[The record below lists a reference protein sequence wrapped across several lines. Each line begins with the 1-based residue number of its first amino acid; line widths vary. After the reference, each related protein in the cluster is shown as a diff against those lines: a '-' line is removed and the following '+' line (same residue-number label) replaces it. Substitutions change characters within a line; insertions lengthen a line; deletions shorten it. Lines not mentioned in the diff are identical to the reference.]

1 MDEGSLSLPPFT
13 GYDEKSL
20 RDYHLALRGNSLNPM
35 IDAATPLLG
44 MVMRLST
51 MNSQTMP
58 EHLFAQVVTD
68 VQAVE
73 QLLQEQGYE
82 PGVIISFRYILC
94 TFIDEAALGNGWS
107 NKNEWI
113 KQSLLVHFHNEA
125 WGGEKVFILLERLIR
140 EPKRYQDLLEFLW
153 LCFSLGFRGRY
164 KVAAQEQ
171 GEFEQIYRRLYHV
184 LHKLRGN
191 APFPLL
197 HQDKKTQGGRYQ
209 LISRLTIK
217 HIFLW
222 WRCRAG
228 VVLPV
233 LSVAAGQ
240 PDAGHPVP
248 AKQIT
253 SIRTFMIQIDL
264 PTLVK
269 RLNLFSRQALEMAA
283 SECMS
288 QQAAE
293 ITVSHVLIQMLAMP
307 RSDLRV
313 ITRQGDIGME
323 ELRQALT
330 VENYTTARSAD
341 SYPAFSPML
350 VEWLKEGWLLA
361 SAEMQHSELRGGVLL
376 LALLHS
382 PLRYIPP
389 AAAQLLTGIN
399 RDRLQQDFVQ
409 WTQESAESVVPDADC
424 KGAGALTDVADSLLA
439 RYAKNMTEDARN
451 DRLDPVLCR
460 DHEIDLM
467 IDILCR
473 RRKNNPVVVG
483 EAGVGKSA
491 LIEGLALRIVAG
503 QVPDKLKNTDIMTLD
518 LGALQAGAS
527 VKGEFEKR
535 FKGLMAEVIS
545 SPVPVILFIDEAH
558 TLIGAGNQQG
568 GLDISNLLKPALA
581 RGELKTIAATTW
593 SEYKKYFEK
602 DAALSRRFQ
611 LVKVSEPNAAEATI
625 ILRGLSAVYEQSH
638 GVLIDDDALQ
648 AAATLSERYLSGRQ
662 LPDKAID
669 VLDTACARVAIN
681 LSSPPKQISAL
692 TTLSHQQEAEIR
704 QLERELRIG
713 LRTNTSRMTEV
724 LVQYDE
730 TLTALDELEAA
741 WHQQQTLVQ
750 EIIALRQQLL
760 GMAEDDAASLP
771 HVDAVEDTPPE
782 SEQDN
787 TGAEPADEA
796 GSEQPEETAET
807 VSPVQ
812 RLAHL
817 TAELDALHND
827 RLLVSPH
834 VDKKQIAAVIAEW
847 TGVPLNRLSQN
858 EMSVITDLPKWL
870 GDTIKGQDLAIA
882 SLHKHLLTARADLR
896 RPGRPLG
903 AFLLA
908 GPSGVGKT
916 ETVLQLAELLYGGR
930 QYLTTINMSEF
941 QEKHTVSRLIG
952 SPPGYVGYGEG
963 GVLTEAIRQKPYSV
977 VLLDEV
983 EKAHPDVLNLFY
995 QAFDKG
1001 EMADGE
1007 GRLIDCK
1014 NIVFF
1019 LTSNLGYQVIVE
1031 HADDPETMQEV
1042 LYPVLAD
1049 FFKPAL
1055 LARMEVVPYLPLSK
1069 ETLATIIAGKLA
1081 RLDNVLR
1088 SRFGAEVII
1097 EPEVT
1102 DEIMSRVT
1110 RAENGA
1116 RMLESVI
1123 DGNMLP
1129 PLSLLLLQK
1138 MAANTAVARIRL
1150 SAVDGAFTADV
1161 EDAQNDESVT
1171 KDETVL

>member
-1 MDEGSLSLPPFT
+1 
-13 GYDEKSL
+13 
-20 RDYHLALRGNSLNPM
+20 
-35 IDAATPLLG
+35 
-44 MVMRLST
+44 
-51 MNSQTMP
+51 
-58 EHLFAQVVTD
+58 
-68 VQAVE
+68 
-73 QLLQEQGYE
+73 
-82 PGVIISFRYILC
+82 
-94 TFIDEAALGNGWS
+94 
-107 NKNEWI
+107 
-113 KQSLLVHFHNEA
+113 
-125 WGGEKVFILLERLIR
+125 
-140 EPKRYQDLLEFLW
+140 
-153 LCFSLGFRGRY
+153 
-164 KVAAQEQ
+164 
-171 GEFEQIYRRLYHV
+171 
-184 LHKLRGN
+184 
-191 APFPLL
+191 
-197 HQDKKTQGGRYQ
+197 
-209 LISRLTIK
+209 
-217 HIFLW
+217 
-222 WRCRAG
+222 
-228 VVLPV
+228 
-233 LSVAAGQ
+233 
-240 PDAGHPVP
+240 
-248 AKQIT
+248 
-253 SIRTFMIQIDL
+253 MIQIDL
-264 PTLVK
+264 ATLVK
-269 RLNLFSRQALEMAA
+269 RLAPFAKQALEAAA

-293 ITVSHVLIQMLAMP
+293 ITVAHVLLQMLATP
-307 RSDLRV
+307 RSDFRV
-313 ITRQGDIGME
+313 IAERAEIGADD
-323 ELRQALT
+323 LRQALT
-330 VENYTTARSAD
+330 VENYATARSSD
-341 SYPAFSPML
+341 SYPSFSPML
-350 VEWLKEGWLLA
+350 VEWLKEAWLLA
-361 SAEMQHSELRGGVLL
+361 SAEMQQTELRGGVLL

-382 PLRYIPP
+382 PLRYLPP
-389 AAAQLLTGIN
+389 AAARLLTAIN
-399 RDRLQQDFVQ
+399 RDLLRQDFAG
-409 WTQESAESVVPDADC
+409 WTKESAESVILNAD
-424 KGAGALTDVADSLLA
+424 GQAASAIADTGDTLLA
-439 RYAKNMTEDARN
+439 RYAKNMTDDARQG
-451 DRLDPVLCR
+451 RLDPVLCR
-460 DHEIDLM
+460 DNEIDLM

-491 LIEGLALRIVAG
+491 LIEGLALRIIAG
-503 QVPDKLKNTDIMTLD
+503 QVPDKLRDTDIMTLD

-535 FKGLMAEVIS
+535 FKGLMAEVIQ
-545 SPVPVILFIDEAH
+545 SPKPVILFIDEAH

-638 GVLIDDDALQ
+638 GVLIDDEALQ

-681 LSSPPKQISAL
+681 LSSPPRQISAL
-692 TTLSHQQEAEIR
+692 TTLRHQCEAEIR
-704 QLERELRIG
+704 QLEREIRIG
-713 LRTNTSRMTEV
+713 LRSDTSRLNEV
-724 LVQYDE
+724 LAQYDE
-730 TLTALDELEAA
+730 TLTELEALEAA
-741 WHQQQTLVQ
+741 WRQQQTLVQ
-750 EIIALRQQLL
+750 EIIALRKGLL
-760 GMAEDDAASLP
+760 DETDATGNDETATPETEAVGSDDESVTA
-771 HVDAVEDTPPE
+771 PPE
-782 SEQDN
+782 
-787 TGAEPADEA
+787 AEPEM
-796 GSEQPEETAET
+796 
-807 VSPVQ
+807 SPAA
-812 RLAHL
+812 RLAQL
-817 TAELDALHND
+817 TAELDALHHTQ
-827 RLLVSPH
+827 LLVSPH
-834 VDKKQIAAVIAEW
+834 VDKKQIASVIAEW

-858 EMSVITDLPKWL
+858 EMSVITDLPQWL
-870 GDTIKGQDLAIA
+870 GDTIKGQALAIKH
-882 SLHKHLLTARADLR
+882 LHKHLLTARADLR

-1014 NIVFF
+1014 NVVFF

-1031 HADDPETMQEV
+1031 HADNPEAMQEA

-1055 LARMEVVPYLPLSK
+1055 LARMEVVPYLPLSR
-1069 ETLATIIAGKLA
+1069 ETLAVIIAGKLA

-1088 SRFGAEVII
+1088 ARFGAEVVI

-1102 DEIMSRVT
+1102 DEIMQRVT

-1123 DGNMLP
+1123 DGEMLP

-1138 MAANTAVARIRL
+1138 MAANIAIARITL
-1150 SAVDGAFTADV
+1150 GVANGAFTADV
-1161 EDAQNDESVT
+1161 EDVPDEDTQPVT
-1171 KDETVL
+1171 ETEDEAVL

>member
-1 MDEGSLSLPPFT
+1 
-13 GYDEKSL
+13 
-20 RDYHLALRGNSLNPM
+20 
-35 IDAATPLLG
+35 
-44 MVMRLST
+44 
-51 MNSQTMP
+51 
-58 EHLFAQVVTD
+58 
-68 VQAVE
+68 
-73 QLLQEQGYE
+73 
-82 PGVIISFRYILC
+82 
-94 TFIDEAALGNGWS
+94 
-107 NKNEWI
+107 
-113 KQSLLVHFHNEA
+113 
-125 WGGEKVFILLERLIR
+125 
-140 EPKRYQDLLEFLW
+140 
-153 LCFSLGFRGRY
+153 
-164 KVAAQEQ
+164 
-171 GEFEQIYRRLYHV
+171 
-184 LHKLRGN
+184 
-191 APFPLL
+191 
-197 HQDKKTQGGRYQ
+197 
-209 LISRLTIK
+209 
-217 HIFLW
+217 
-222 WRCRAG
+222 
-228 VVLPV
+228 
-233 LSVAAGQ
+233 
-240 PDAGHPVP
+240 
-248 AKQIT
+248 
-253 SIRTFMIQIDL
+253 MIQIDL
-264 PTLVK
+264 ATLVK
-269 RLNLFSRQALEMAA
+269 RLAPFAKQALEAAA

-293 ITVSHVLIQMLAMP
+293 ITVAHVLLQMLATP
-307 RSDLRV
+307 RSDFRV
-313 ITRQGDIGME
+313 IAERAEIGADD
-323 ELRQALT
+323 LRQALT
-330 VENYTTARSAD
+330 VENYAAARSSD
-341 SYPAFSPML
+341 SYPSFSPML
-350 VEWLKEGWLLA
+350 VEWLKEAWLLA
-361 SAEMQHSELRGGVLL
+361 SAEMQQTELRGGVLL

-382 PLRYIPP
+382 PLRYLPP
-389 AAAQLLTGIN
+389 AAARLLTAIN
-399 RDRLQQDFVQ
+399 RDLLRQDFAG
-409 WTQESAESVVPDADC
+409 WTKESAESVILNAD
-424 KGAGALTDVADSLLA
+424 GQAASAIADTGDTLLA
-439 RYAKNMTEDARN
+439 RYAKNMTDDARQG
-451 DRLDPVLCR
+451 RLDPVLCR
-460 DHEIDLM
+460 DNEIDLM

-491 LIEGLALRIVAG
+491 LIEGLALRIIAG
-503 QVPDKLKNTDIMTLD
+503 QVPDKLRDTDIMTLD

-527 VKGEFEKR
+527 VKGEFEKL
-535 FKGLMAEVIS
+535 FKGLMAEVIQ
-545 SPVPVILFIDEAH
+545 SPKPVILFIDEAH

-638 GVLIDDDALQ
+638 GVLIDDEALQ

-692 TTLSHQQEAEIR
+692 TTLRHQCEAEIR
-704 QLERELRIG
+704 QLEREIRIG
-713 LRTNTSRMTEV
+713 LRSDTSRLTEV
-724 LVQYDE
+724 IVQYDE
-730 TLTALDELEAA
+730 TLTELDALEAA
-741 WHQQQTLVQ
+741 WRQQQTLVQ
-750 EIIALRQQLL
+750 EIIALRKGLL
-760 GMAEDDAASLP
+760 DETDATGNDETATPETEAVGSDDESVTA
-771 HVDAVEDTPPE
+771 PPE
-782 SEQDN
+782 
-787 TGAEPADEA
+787 AEPEI
-796 GSEQPEETAET
+796 
-807 VSPVQ
+807 SPAA
-812 RLAHL
+812 RLAQL
-817 TAELDALHND
+817 TAELDALHHTQ
-827 RLLVSPH
+827 LLVSPH
-834 VDKKQIAAVIAEW
+834 VDKKQIASVIAEW

-858 EMSVITDLPKWL
+858 EMSVITDLPQWL
-870 GDTIKGQDLAIA
+870 GDTIKGQALAIKH
-882 SLHKHLLTARADLR
+882 LHKHLLTARADLR

-1014 NIVFF
+1014 NVVFF

-1031 HADDPETMQEV
+1031 HADNPEAMQEA

-1069 ETLATIIAGKLA
+1069 ETLAVIIAGKLA

-1088 SRFGAEVII
+1088 ARFGAEVVI
-1097 EPEVT
+1097 EPDVT
-1102 DEIMSRVT
+1102 DEIMQRVT

-1123 DGNMLP
+1123 DGEMLP

-1138 MAANTAVARIRL
+1138 MAANIAIARITL
-1150 SAVDGAFTADV
+1150 GVANGAFTADV
-1161 EDAQNDESVT
+1161 EDVPDEDTQPVAET
-1171 KDETVL
+1171 EDEAVL

>member
-13 GYDEKSL
+13 GHDEKSQ
-20 RDYHLALRGNSLNPM
+20 RNYHLALRGNSLNPM

-73 QLLQEQGYE
+73 QLLQEQGY
-82 PGVIISFRYILC
+82 
-94 TFIDEAALGNGWS
+94 
-107 NKNEWI
+107 
-113 KQSLLVHFHNEA
+113 
-125 WGGEKVFILLERLIR
+125 
-140 EPKRYQDLLEFLW
+140 
-153 LCFSLGFRGRY
+153 
-164 KVAAQEQ
+164 
-171 GEFEQIYRRLYHV
+171 
-184 LHKLRGN
+184 
-191 APFPLL
+191 
-197 HQDKKTQGGRYQ
+197 
-209 LISRLTIK
+209 
-217 HIFLW
+217 
-222 WRCRAG
+222 
-228 VVLPV
+228 
-233 LSVAAGQ
+233 
-240 PDAGHPVP
+240 
-248 AKQIT
+248 
-253 SIRTFMIQIDL
+253 
-264 PTLVK
+264 
-269 RLNLFSRQALEMAA
+269 
-283 SECMS
+283 
-288 QQAAE
+288 
-293 ITVSHVLIQMLAMP
+293 
-307 RSDLRV
+307 DLRV

-389 AAAQLLTGIN
+389 AAARLLTGIN

-409 WTQESAESVVPDADC
+409 WTQESAESVVPDADG
-424 KGAGALTDVADSLLA
+424 KGAGTMTDASDTLLA
-439 RYAKNMTEDARN
+439 RYAKNMTADARN
-451 DRLDPVLCR
+451 GRLDPVLCR

-713 LRTNTSRMTEV
+713 LRTDTSRMWQQVEKSV
-724 LVQYDE
+724 LLAPYWLDGHCLSAQ
-730 TLTALDELEAA
+730 TALRLGYKQVADAIRDEVIRFLERLPQLTGLLFNDHTPFISEQTKQWLAASPDAKVAPVAQIGEESKAARACFAEQGLEAA
-741 WHQQQTLVQ
+741 
-750 EIIALRQQLL
+750 LRYLD
-760 GMAEDDAASLP
+760 MLP
-771 HVDAVEDTPPE
+771 E
-782 SEQDN
+782 
-787 TGAEPADEA
+787 
-796 GSEQPEETAET
+796 
-807 VSPVQ
+807 
-812 RLAHL
+812 
-817 TAELDALHND
+817 
-827 RLLVSPH
+827 
-834 VDKKQIAAVIAEW
+834 
-847 TGVPLNRLSQN
+847 
-858 EMSVITDLPKWL
+858 
-870 GDTIKGQDLAIA
+870 GDPRDQF
-882 SLHKHLLTARADLR
+882 H
-896 RPGRPLG
+896 
-903 AFLLA
+903 
-908 GPSGVGKT
+908 
-916 ETVLQLAELLYGGR
+916 R
-930 QYLTTINMSEF
+930 QYLAA
-941 QEKHTVSRLIG
+941 Q
-952 SPPGYVGYGEG
+952 
-963 GVLTEAIRQKPYSV
+963 LTEEAGLVQ
-977 VLLDEV
+977 
-983 EKAHPDVLNLFY
+983 
-995 QAFDKG
+995 
-1001 EMADGE
+1001 
-1007 GRLIDCK
+1007 
-1014 NIVFF
+1014 
-1019 LTSNLGYQVIVE
+1019 
-1031 HADDPETMQEV
+1031 
-1042 LYPVLAD
+1042 LAQQQQ
-1049 FFKPAL
+1049 
-1055 LARMEVVPYLPLSK
+1055 Y
-1069 ETLATIIAGKLA
+1069 
-1081 RLDNVLR
+1081 
-1088 SRFGAEVII
+1088 
-1097 EPEVT
+1097 
-1102 DEIMSRVT
+1102 
-1110 RAENGA
+1110 
-1116 RMLESVI
+1116 RMLFRMGLQMMVADWE
-1123 DGNMLP
+1123 P
-1129 PLSLLLLQK
+1129 SLLEQLEQK
-1138 MAANTAVARIRL
+1138 
-1150 SAVDGAFTADV
+1150 FTA
-1161 EDAQNDESVT
+1161 EQ
-1171 KDETVL
+1171 